1 MSIKN
6 GKKLNEQE
14 LLQVKE
20 TLDSFHVILDH
31 ANNMEMVTK
40 FKKGTVNWVYILMK
54 LHQTEIML
62 GFRDK
67 TGRKIED
74 DSTKN
79 NESSE

>member
-20 TLDSFHVILDH
+20 TLDNFHVILDH

-54 LHQTEIML
+54 LHKTEIML

-74 DSTKN
+74 DNSKN